1 MTEVTFPVS
10 ADGGSAMTV
19 TAVREG
25 TSNELLERLQDPQ
38 VAQALVALLDRA
50 ELLAVLV
57 EGLDQF
63 VARSEEIGDA
73 VITGVAELR
82 ETVAANSRL
91 SEIEVDLPR
100 IVDTATRLAGSDLVD
115 PAAVDQISLLARGLV
130 AGGEAFAERPV
141 PVQGLLSLNRILRD
155 PDVRRAVSFLAT
167 VAKSLGQE
175 LAAAAPK
182 PPTT

>member
-1 MTEVTFPVS
+1 
-10 ADGGSAMTV
+10 MTV

-63 VARSEEIGDA
+63 VARSEEIG
-73 VITGVAELR
+73 
-82 ETVAANSRL
+82 
-91 SEIEVDLPR
+91 VDLPR

>member
-1 MTEVTFPVS
+1 
-10 ADGGSAMTV
+10 MTV